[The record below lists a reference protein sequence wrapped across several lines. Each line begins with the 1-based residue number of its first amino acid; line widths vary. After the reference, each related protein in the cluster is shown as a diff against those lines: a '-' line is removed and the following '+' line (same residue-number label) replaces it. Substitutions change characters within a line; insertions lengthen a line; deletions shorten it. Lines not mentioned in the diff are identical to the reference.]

1 MALHMM
7 LTVDLKNANSN
18 ARAVFD
24 AKMAE
29 KKWSKSPTVTT
40 TWTATFSPNATP
52 QGAITTTKT
61 DVADAARQAGIM
73 VYEAVCLPS
82 VEAPA
87 TFRGGR

>member
-1 MALHMM
+1 MSLHMM
-7 LTVDLKNANSN
+7 LTVDLKNATSN

-29 KKWSKSPTVTT
+29 KKWSKSPNVTT
-40 TWTATFSPNATP
+40 TWTAIFSADAPP
-52 QGAITTTKT
+52 QGAINATKT

-82 VEAPA
+82 VAAPA
-87 TFRGGR
+87 PFRGGR